1 MKKIYVISW
10 CDEILYATSTKEEA
24 QDLIL
29 SFIEEDIYDEFFD
42 EIDRYGITPEEFYN
56 DFKCHIPSEMNL
68 EYYILRSYCLDY
80 FIDEIPYYE
89 N

>member
-1 MKKIYVISW
+1 MKSIYVISW
-10 CDEILYATSTKEEA
+10 CDEILCATSTKEEA

-42 EIDRYGITPEEFYN
+42 EANRYEITPKDFYN
-56 DFKCHIPSEMNL
+56 SFKCHIGPEMNL

-80 FIDEIPYYE
+80 FIYEIPYYE